1 MQRAP
6 DGPRAHAPN
15 VSKMSMRRKERPLVL
30 DAAPKNVVALPLVA
44 LPLPA
49 KIAQLEEVQ
58 AFPAVN

>member
-1 MQRAP
+1 
-6 DGPRAHAPN
+6 
-15 VSKMSMRRKERPLVL
+15 MSMRRKERPLVL

-44 LPLPA
+44 LLVPVPA

>member
-1 MQRAP
+1 
-6 DGPRAHAPN
+6 
-15 VSKMSMRRKERPLVL
+15 MSMRRKERPLVL

-44 LPLPA
+44 LPVLPA